1 MSKVRAGL
9 VIAMLAIAPVASAQ
23 KSDVKRLAADEYD
36 VLFKTYLDE
45 ARTQAT
51 PSATDAGSWIN
62 SLMGDTRA
70 RRVNDLITVQV
81 VENISAAG
89 SADAATSKSGAA
101 TAGVPNLF
109 GVENKL
115 PSFLNPANLVGAKH
129 DTTFKGAGTATR
141 GARVAEVLPNGDL
154 VVEGVREIQINGDRQ
169 LVVLTGVVRVADI
182 APGNVVLSTTIGQLR
197 IRYFGRGLMKDSLTP
212 GWLIRVLN
220 KIFCVGEM
228 VKRAAV
234 VVVLV
239 VLATQA

>member
-129 DTTFKGAGTATR
+129 DTTFKGAGTTTRAGQLTATL

-220 KIFCVGEM
+220 KIF
-228 VKRAAV
+228 
-234 VVVLV
+234 
-239 VLATQA
+239 